1 MSGDQTPRL
10 RERDQPWMMRT
21 YAGHS
26 TAKASNQLYR
36 GNLAK
41 GQTGLSVA
49 FDLPTQTGYDP
60 DDELARG
67 EVGKVGVP
75 ISHRGDMATLMD
87 GIPLG
92 EMNTS
97 MTINATAAWLL
108 ALYIVAA
115 EEQGVAQERLQG
127 TTQNDIIKEFLARG
141 TYAFPPAP
149 SMRLTADMIAYTV
162 EHVPKWNP
170 INICSYHLQE
180 AGATPVQEI
189 AYAISNAVAV
199 LDAARERIDASIEGP
214 DEELMGQVFGRISF
228 FVNAGVRFV
237 EEHAKLRAM
246 SILWEELG
254 RERYGVTDPKHLRF
268 RYGVQV
274 NSLGLTE
281 AQPENNVQRIVLE
294 TLAVTLGRD
303 ARARAIQLPAWNEAL
318 GLPRPWD
325 QQWSL
330 RIQQVMAYET
340 DLLEYPDIFE
350 GSHVMDGL
358 VAELLEGARA
368 EIAVVAEHG
377 GAVEAVPYMKGALV
391 DSHRRRI
398 HRIESGEQIVVG
410 QNRFAE
416 TEESPLTADGL
427 GPTHPSILVVDPAV
441 EAEQIEAV
449 RRWRSERDQT
459 AVDAA
464 LSDLAR
470 VAGQESSQE
479 NLMIPTIA
487 AARAGATTGEWS
499 RTLREVFGSYRAPTG
514 VGEASGHETPDGD
527 LKELRQE
534 VARLQEQLGRRPK
547 ILVGKPGLDGHSN
560 GAEQIAVRARDSGM
574 DVVYE
579 GIRLTPAQIAA
590 SALQEGVHVIG
601 LSILSGSHRELIP
614 AVIEALREAGVQA
627 PVVVGGIIP
636 DQDVAPLK
644 RAGVACVYTP
654 KDFDLTR
661 IMRDIV
667 ELVGS
672 GAGADSGT
680 SSGNGTAVGSGNGSA
695 PSGSALKA

>member
-1 MSGDQTPRL
+1 MSGDHSARL
-10 RERDQPWMMRT
+10 PERDRPWMMRT

-26 TAKASNQLYR
+26 TAQASNELYR
-36 GNLAK
+36 LNLEK

-75 ISHRGDMATLMD
+75 VSHRGDMAALMD
-87 GIPLG
+87 GIPLA

-108 ALYIVAA
+108 ALYIVVA
-115 EEQGVAQERLQG
+115 EEQGVAPAQLQG

-149 SMRLTADMIAYTV
+149 SMRLIADMIAYTV

-189 AYAISNAVAV
+189 AYAMSNAIAV
-199 LDAARERIDASIEGP
+199 LDATGERVP
-214 DEELMGQVFGRISF
+214 EERLERVFGRISF

-254 RERYGVTDPKHLRF
+254 RERYGVQEPRLLRF

-294 TLAVTLGRD
+294 ALAVTLGRD
-303 ARARAIQLPAWNEAL
+303 ARARSLQLPAWNEAL

-330 RIQQVMAYET
+330 RIQQVLAYET
-340 DLLEYPDIFE
+340 DILEYPDIFE
-350 GSHVMDGL
+350 GSKVMEAL
-358 VAELLEGARA
+358 VEELLEGARA
-368 EIAVVAEHG
+368 EMAVVAEHG

-391 DSHRRRI
+391 DSHRERLRRI
-398 HRIESGEQIVVG
+398 EEGEQVVVG
-410 QNRFAE
+410 QNRFTE
-416 TEESPLTADGL
+416 TEDSPLTDDAEG
-427 GPTHPSILVVDPAV
+427 GILVVDAAL
-441 EAEQIEAV
+441 EAQQIEAV
-449 RRWRSERDQT
+449 QRWRTERDQA
-459 AVDAA
+459 AVEAA
-464 LSDLAR
+464 LAALAAA
-470 VAGQESSQE
+470 AGDDTAHE
-479 NLMIPTIA
+479 NLMVPTIA
-487 AARAGATTGEWS
+487 AARAGATTGEWA
-499 RTLREVFGSYRAPTG
+499 RTLREVFGSYHGPTG
-514 VGEASGHETPDGD
+514 VGEAAAIGQADVDSELG
-527 LKELRQE
+527 ELRSE
-534 VARLQEQLGRRPK
+534 VAHLQEMLGRRPK

-614 AVIEALREAGVQA
+614 AVIEALHEAGVTA

-636 DQDVAPLK
+636 EQDVAAL
-644 RAGVACVYTP
+644 RQAGVAAVYTP
-654 KDFDLTR
+654 KDFDITR

-667 ELVGS
+667 ALVG
-672 GAGADSGT
+672 AGT
-680 SSGNGTAVGSGNGSA
+680 NGSSA
-695 PSGSALKA
+695 DGSA